1 MVDGKWYIFRI
12 IWDMIA
18 LWCYCILSGLELRK
32 KYYFMKNIF
41 IIICNVK
48 PIQDGPFWGCSWM
61 RVLKSPLS
69 KICQIY
75 HAMIKLGT
83 VTPYVKKIQKIH
95 KSCDTPLEL
104 CCYQHFLLNISN
116 FCYIKKYRY
125 RLHFKT

>member
-1 MVDGKWYIFRI
+1 MVLLYIVRVGI
-12 IWDMIA
+12 K
-18 LWCYCILSGLELRK
+18 K
-32 KYYFMKNIF
+32 KYYFMRNIV

-61 RVLKSPLS
+61 GMLKSLLC

-75 HAMIKLGT
+75 PAIIKLGT
-83 VTPYVKKIQKIH
+83 VTPYLKKIEKIH
-95 KSCDTPLEL
+95 KSCDTPLE
-104 CCYQHFLLNISN
+104 